1 MPGAGSPQ
9 AAAGASISLKAVT
22 VAKPKAESK
31 PERKPKNAAF
41 AVEED
46 TSDNK
51 RKLVKLEYG
60 AEEMAA
66 GGGGG
71 GGGGAAAQAARSAAA
86 AAAMLINK
94 RRGGESA
101 ADRAKRLCA
110 QPDTHT

>member
-71 GGGGAAAQAARSAAA
+71 GAAAQAARSAAA